1 MLTLPTLG
9 TLRRLEM
16 TNVAWARLIS
26 LWRGTQA
33 ALHNQATHHSAIPYG
48 NKNTHSLNSQYYN
61 CLTETYKTDIAD
73 RLWGLFKS
81 CIHGKNRYQHI
92 STSQSCG
99 LPSRFPMSVSHNRF
113 EAISIFPLIGQF
125 SAFPAKPEIKTINF
139 LLKLSICITV
149 PQSHHHVFGFL
160 SNH

>member
-1 MLTLPTLG
+1 MINKIIQQTDLRDQVMKYLVINSFSDFHIKHLAPVRHRARVLQTIGSLNGNKLRAGEYLPRTLTLPTLG

-61 CLTETYKTDIAD
+61 CLTETYRTDIAD
-73 RLWGLFKS
+73 RL
-81 CIHGKNRYQHI
+81 
-92 STSQSCG
+92 
-99 LPSRFPMSVSHNRF
+99 
-113 EAISIFPLIGQF
+113 
-125 SAFPAKPEIKTINF
+125 
-139 LLKLSICITV
+139 
-149 PQSHHHVFGFL
+149 
-160 SNH
+160 